1 MRSLTNSAVLVL
13 NASFEPV
20 SICAGRRALTLIVKD
35 AAVIQ
40 EHTGREVYRGIMF
53 PSVIRLKRYTYIPT
67 RMQVTTRKN
76 ILARDHYMC
85 QFCDKR
91 LPAGELTL
99 DHIIP
104 ESKGGPSSWSN
115 LIACCSPCNRKKADR
130 TPEEAGMT
138 LRHRP
143 RPATIHTARHL
154 LRNMGADSSMWQKY
168 LFYDSNESSHVTR
181 GTAETA

>member
-1 MRSLTNSAVLVL
+1 MRSVTNSAVLVL

-20 SICAGRRALTLIVKD
+20 SICAGRRALTLIVKE

-53 PSVIRLKRYTYIPT
+53 PSVIRLKKYTYIPT

-85 QFCDKR
+85 MYCDKR

-99 DHIIP
+99 DHVMP
-104 ESKGGPSSWSN
+104 ESRGGASSWSN
-115 LIACCSPCNRKKADR
+115 LVACCASCNRRKADK
-130 TPEEAGMT
+130 TPEEAGMM

-143 RPATIHTARHL
+143 RPATIHTSRVI
-154 LRNMGADSSMWQKY
+154 LRNMGADSDQWRKY
-168 LFYDSNESSHVTR
+168 LFFDSQESSHVTR
-181 GTAETA
+181 GTTETA